1 MRIWLLR
8 HGQSEWNA
16 AGRWQGHGDPPLSD
30 HGRATARDRA
40 PEIAHRL
47 QASGRPVRLYSSDLE
62 RARVTAGFVAEQ
74 LGVEV
79 VAREDL
85 RELDVGDWT
94 GLSRDEIEAVE
105 GARLAAFESE
115 DPHVRPGGGETRGE
129 IRLRVREVVERLA
142 DEHPDDDLLLVVHL
156 GVVRALIPGAEPDHL
171 DLYETTL
178 EEIRRARSATSLGVP
193 PR

>member
-1 MRIWLLR
+1 MAIAAPAVKRAEPLFEGTDWTFDLL
-8 HGQSEWNA
+8 
-16 AGRWQGHGDPPLSD
+16 
-30 HGRATARDRA
+30 
-40 PEIAHRL
+40 HRL
-47 QASGRPVRLYSSDLE
+47 YE
-62 RARVTAGFVAEQ
+62 EI
-74 LGVEV
+74 EV